1 MSNTYSHTLKNDEL
15 SSHFYTKQAIAKSQ
29 KARILKGIIAGINY
43 EINDLNN
50 TNDVFITKHIIKPPT
65 LPNDK
70 PKRGRHYN
78 RLLNG
83 SANSLTDGSTNS
95 SVVGSDYVSDS
106 KTETILSTPVLTDS
120 LDIMVSDFESKTDSE
135 NTSSESFRSSE
146 TVRSSNSLRSTIS
159 EFDEIIKKVS
169 TLNDEM
175 ISMVEKPKPKP
186 MSKLIPSKPLD
197 VPAKFDRSENV
208 LLRNRKTI
216 G

>member
-15 SSHFYTKQAIAKSQ
+15 SSHFYTKQAIARSQ

-83 SANSLTDGSTNS
+83 SANSLTDDSANS

-106 KTETILSTPVLTDS
+106 KN
-120 LDIMVSDFESKTDSE
+120 DSE
-135 NTSSESFRSSE
+135 NISSE
-146 TVRSSNSLRSTIS
+146 TVRSSESLISSNSLRSTIS

-186 MSKLIPSKPLD
+186 KPMSKLIPSKPLD